1 MSARTQTRNI
11 GLRSNAVATATA
23 TLPHRTH
30 DRPDSE
36 TPPHSALN
44 ARRSTLTGPRHN
56 TFSRQQTETHAAR
69 HPNVNRGRSREIPS
83 LSSEMVHSPPH
94 RDWTHRSR
102 PSAPPCPNIDVT
114 RSDPSAVTSAERF
127 ASPPLQAPR
136 IGLPHATRTH
146 TRTHTQPRPSERDRT
161 SGASAA
167 ARDDASRP
175 AGTAPLRPPEEG
187 DEDEGQRT
195 RSFSTHTPGTTPGIH
210 CMLVH

>member
-1 MSARTQTRNI
+1 VSARTQTRNI

-114 RSDPSAVTSAERF
+114 RSDPSAVTSTERF
-127 ASPPLQAPR
+127 ASPPLQALR

-146 TRTHTQPRPSERDRT
+146 TRTH
-161 SGASAA
+161 AH
-167 ARDDASRP
+167 SRAHLNATVHP
-175 AGTAPLRPPEEG
+175 APLRPP
-187 DEDEGQRT
+187 
-195 RSFSTHTPGTTPGIH
+195 GTTPLGRPGRRL
-210 CMLVH
+210 CGRPRKVMRTRASAQGPSPLTRPGRRLG